1 MGSNTFY
8 LFCEIKPMSKT
19 ESATKETG
27 NRLEVVFYRA
37 PKKNHDAIAKNLKKF
52 VPWFEKAGARI
63 EYFQFAE
70 SKLMEGMPM
79 QGIDKA
85 LSTSGDE
92 ELWVELQYYRDSK
105 HRDETYANMMQDK
118 SLESL
123 GNEFF
128 GLITKDSGLVTGSF
142 GRLR

>member
-1 MGSNTFY
+1 
-8 LFCEIKPMSKT
+8 MSKT

-27 NRLEVVFYRA
+27 SHLEVVFYRA

-63 EYFQFAE
+63 EYFQFTE

-85 LSTSGDE
+85 LSASSDE
-92 ELWVELQYYRDSK
+92 ELWVELQYYRDGR
-105 HRDETYANMMQDK
+105 HRDDTYAKMMQDK

-142 GRLR
+142 SRLK